1 MILEKQF
8 TDENGEYIDPYSIT
22 VTITTQDGTVIV
34 DEATPTRTNPGQYSY
49 NFTGTTGTYT
59 ATWQINFEDEEF
71 TLHEQIQ
78 VTTPIEDL
86 ITTFTAHQTS
96 EDNTFRQQSYGET
109 IILQLLK
116 QQKTPLYISD
126 DATGTMKLQKAETAK
141 EFDLVIEDAEEGIVS
156 YTWQENDL
164 EDFTGRVLVTV
175 TAVMDGKR
183 LVSDNLLVL
192 RVLK

>member
-1 MILEKQF
+1 MILRKQF
-8 TDENGEYIDPYSIT
+8 TDENGGYIDPESILL
-22 VTITTQDGTVIV
+22 TIRNPDGDIV
-34 DEATPTRTNPGQYSY
+34 VNEATPTRTSPGRYSY
-49 NFTGTTGTYT
+49 NFTGTTGTYM

-86 ITTFTAHQTS
+86 ITTSTVRQTS
-96 EDNTFRQQSYGET
+96 EDNTFRQRSYGET

-116 QQKTPLYISD
+116 QQKTPLQVTD
-126 DATGTMKLQKAETAK
+126 DATVTMKLQKGETTK
-141 EFDLVIEDAEEGIVS
+141 EFDLVIEDAENGLVS
-156 YTWQENDL
+156 YTWQEDDL
-164 EDFTGRVLVTV
+164 EDFTGKVLVTV
-175 TAVMDGKR
+175 TTVMAGKR

>member
-1 MILEKQF
+1 MILGKQF
-8 TDENGEYIDPYSIT
+8 TDENGVYIDPESISL
-22 VTITTQDGTVIV
+22 TITTQDGTVIV
-34 DEATPTRTNPGQYSY
+34 DEATPTRTNPGRYKY
-49 NFTGTTGTYT
+49 DFTGTTGTYT
-59 ATWQINFEDEEF
+59 ATWQVTFEDEEF

-86 ITTFTAHQTS
+86 ITTFTVRQTS

-109 IILQLLK
+109 IIIQLLK
-116 QQKTPLYISD
+116 QQKTPIQLTD
-126 DATGTMKLQKAETAK
+126 DVTVTMKLRKGETTK
-141 EFDLVIEDAEEGIVS
+141 EFDLVIEDAEDGRVS

-164 EDFTGRVLVTV
+164 EDFTGKVFVIVTV
-175 TAVMDGKR
+175 EMAGKR